1 MELNN
6 GDRPTSVGSVSFVL
20 FQGSAE
26 LVDLQRLANVK
37 VDLMSIK
44 VGHHIAKPSPQRD
57 FYQGNHTTPT
67 WDRPILTA

>member
-20 FQGSAE
+20 FQGSE
-26 LVDLQRLANVK
+26 LVDLQDQRLANVK

-57 FYQGNHTTPT
+57 FYQETTQLPRRT
-67 WDRPILTA
+67 GQS